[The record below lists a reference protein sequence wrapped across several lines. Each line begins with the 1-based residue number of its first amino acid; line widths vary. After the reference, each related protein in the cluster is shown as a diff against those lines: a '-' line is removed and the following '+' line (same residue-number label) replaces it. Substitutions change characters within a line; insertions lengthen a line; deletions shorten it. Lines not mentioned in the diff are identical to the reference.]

1 MNWQGTSNPLWD
13 AQMLRSYIA
22 PLLLAGSILLVPRGA
37 RAQDPCPSASGADA
51 EAGWTAYQAGEMTD
65 ARLRFEAAIER
76 CDNDQYAR
84 TGLAYVELRNGNTQ
98 QASTLLEQVVRA
110 EPNNIDALVGLGL
123 AAWRSG
129 DLGSVRS
136 RFERVLALQPD
147 HPTALEYMALV
158 TDAERPAAGPTDPA
172 DQAWSAGDTETA
184 RRLYTA
190 RLDADPLD
198 GLAMLRLGLVRA
210 WAGEYGAALALL
222 DLLVDLEPTNVDGR
236 LARARV
242 YAWGGDLPRAQ
253 AEVDEIL
260 GIVPD
265 NADALAARALFRSWA
280 GDVEGA
286 LESYDDLL
294 SVAPEHGAT
303 RRQYAQALS
312 WVSEVDRSVETYVA
326 LVEENP
332 RDVDARLGLGRALA
346 ARGQFDRSLAAYAVI
361 LQDDPDEM
369 RAILGRT
376 RTLMWAGRLVESERS
391 ALAALERDDA
401 NGDAWG
407 VLGQVYRAQGR
418 DAAALEALENAE
430 DFDPTDADVR
440 DQLRSV
446 RYAFAPRVRPTVL
459 RESDSDGNTMW
470 TATFDGHW
478 HASPRA
484 RITGVATVKE
494 LEQTFAD
501 GALQRRSVRGM
512 LRGRVQ
518 LWPGWVLTGGLGG
531 HGTDADGVSA
541 MWAADIAVRTPDR
554 LPFGVTVSAASNGLD
569 ETATLATR
577 GIRTTAYTLAGRWYP
592 DSRWRLDGSVTTG
605 SYQGD
610 ESNGRR
616 AATLSASRRM
626 TQALTLGTSFRG
638 FSFERNLAEGYF
650 DPDFYGVLEVVG
662 SWRTTPLPWTV
673 VLELAPGVQRITSDG
688 DPGGSI
694 RGSGR
699 LGYRIGDGREIT
711 FGVGYSSAGLASFAT
726 GADGYRYTVVS
737 LGVNWIV

>member
-1 MNWQGTSNPLWD
+1 
-13 AQMLRSYIA
+13 MLRSYVV
-22 PLLLAGSILLVPRGA
+22 PMMLAGAILVAPEGVS
-37 RAQDPCPSASGADA
+37 AQDPCPSASGPDA
-51 EAGWTAYQAGEMTD
+51 EAGWTAYQSGDMSE
-65 ARLRFEAAIER
+65 ARLRFEAAVRR

-98 QASTLLEQVVRA
+98 EASSLLERVVRA
-110 EPNNIDALVGLGL
+110 EPNNVDALVGLGL

-129 DLGSVRS
+129 DLEGVRT
-136 RFERVLALQPD
+136 RFERVLALDPN
-147 HPTALEYMALV
+147 HPTALEYVALV
-158 TDAERPAAGPTDPA
+158 TDAESGPTGPTDPA
-172 DQAWSAGDTETA
+172 DQAWVSGETETA
-184 RRLYTA
+184 RRLYSE

-198 GLAMLRLGLVRA
+198 GLALLRLGLMRA
-210 WAGEYGAALALL
+210 WDGEYGAALVLL
-222 DLLVDLEPTNVDGR
+222 DLLVDLEPSNVDGR

-242 YAWGGDLPRAQ
+242 HAWGGDLPRAQ

-260 GIVPD
+260 AIVPD

-294 SVAPEHGAT
+294 SIAPEHGAT

-312 WVSEVDRSVETYVA
+312 WVSEVDRSVETYTA
-326 LVEENP
+326 LVAENP
-332 RDVDARLGLGRALA
+332 QDVDARLGLGRALA
-346 ARGQFDRSLAAYAVI
+346 ARSQFDGSLEQYAAI
-361 LQDDPDEM
+361 LDRDPDEM

-376 RTLMWAGRLVESERS
+376 RTLMWAGRLVDAERS
-391 ALAALERDDA
+391 ALAALDRDDA

-418 DAAALEALENAE
+418 DAAALEALETAE
-430 DFDPTDADVR
+430 GFDPTDADIR

-446 RYAFAPRVRPTVL
+446 RYTFAPRVRPTVL

-478 HASPRA
+478 HATPRA

-501 GALQRRSVRGM
+501 GALQRLSVRGM

-518 LWPGWVLTGGLGG
+518 LRPGWVMTGGLGG
-531 HGTDADGVSA
+531 HSTDADGFSA
-541 MWAADIAVRTPDR
+541 MWAADVAVRTPDR
-554 LPFGVTVSAASNGLD
+554 FPFGVTVSAASNGLD

-592 DSRWRLDGSVTTG
+592 DSRVRVDGSVTVG
-605 SYQGD
+605 SYSGD
-610 ESNGRR
+610 ETNGRR

-626 TQALTLGTSFRG
+626 TQALTLGTAFRG

-650 DPDFYGVLEVVG
+650 DPDFYGVVELVG
-662 SWRTTPLPWTV
+662 SWRTMPLPWTV
-673 VLELAPGVQRITSDG
+673 VLEVAPGLQKVTSDG
-688 DPGGSI
+688 DFGGSM

-711 FGVGYSSAGLASFAT
+711 LGVGYSSAGLASFAT